1 MRAADPA
8 VKLRAK
14 AHDELRSRQH
24 PGTGTVS
31 ARISGQQEDEELK
44 DKRSRQPLKR
54 NSLSRKER
62 KKQRRAPD
70 PAVGLRAKQ
79 DAAAHDGSSSN
90 SAAGEVDRGG
100 LGSAQQHQDVQGGR
114 HDGEQHLPQKRMIL
128 HPHVIRIDPP
138 LLLSLFKRETA
149 GLEMIAKR
157 SKG

>member
-31 ARISGQQEDEELK
+31 ARISGQQEDEESK
-44 DKRSRQPLKR
+44 DKRSCQLPKR
-54 NSLSRKER
+54 GSSRKER

-90 SAAGEVDRGG
+90 SAGGEVDRGG

-128 HPHVIRIDPP
+128 HPHVIKIDPP

>member
-8 VKLRAK
+8 VKLRAQ
-14 AHDELRSRQH
+14 AHADFNNRQG
-24 PGTGTVS
+24 PSTGTDT
-31 ARISGQQEDEELK
+31 ARISGQQEDEESK

-54 NSLSRKER
+54 EVSSRKER

-70 PAVGLRAKQ
+70 PAAVRLKAKA
-79 DAAAHDGSSSN
+79 DGAAHCTSSS
-90 SAAGEVDRGG
+90 SAAQVDRGG
-100 LGSAQQHQDVQGGR
+100 IGSAQRHHDVQGGR
-114 HDGEQHLPQKRMIL
+114 RDGEQHLPQKRMIL